1 MDLEAVLTSIAVP
14 LIALDSA
21 VLYLVA
27 ASADRVHLHLGG
39 ASAGCPGNPFVERSL
54 LAPLVLDVFPR
65 ATLTV
70 TSGLP
75 IPAGARRLEASA

>member
-39 ASAGCPGNPFVERSL
+39 AYAGCPGNPFVERSL